1 VCEPE
6 CPWEAI
12 FEDEQVPEVF
22 VKDTELNAAITERRE
37 EFEVPE
43 HEDVDPPTPEQVEE
57 NRQKWAYSA

>member
-1 VCEPE
+1 M
-6 CPWEAI
+6 
-12 FEDEQVPEVF
+12 
-22 VKDTELNAAITERRE
+22 KDTELNAAITERRE